1 MLVRDVMTTPVIRVR
16 LGAKVSDAL
25 RVMVEHKVDG
35 VPVVDDRN
43 HVQGVLTYADLLRRG
58 RRQHPRALDFFMFAV
73 VLEEEDQ
80 EVYARLK
87 RILDLPVEQICTK
100 DVICCSPG
108 DHLADMA
115 GVMVDNGI
123 KRMPVVAENGRL
135 VGILSRG
142 DIMRALYAQVERDK
156 ESESESDS
164 ESKS

>member
-16 LGAKVSDAL
+16 LGAKVCEAL

-87 RILDLPVEQICTK
+87 RILDLPVEQVATRE
-100 DVICCSPG
+100 VISCSPG
-108 DHLADMA
+108 DHLADVA

-123 KRMPVVAENGRL
+123 KRMPVVAENGSL

-142 DIMRALYAQVERDK
+142 DLMRALYAQFERDTQPEDDA
-156 ESESESDS
+156 ESEA
-164 ESKS
+164 